1 MATEPTASQRI
12 QAYTES
18 SRNAFVTEAPELD
31 EMGEPEA
38 SMAERAAALEKA
50 LSEIQGPPPSG
61 APVSTVPVVN
71 ASEERTPGISKP
83 GAYVPQAAAEPKPEL
98 VPVPAS
104 VFDDDFFRK
113 PNEELRSAA
122 TSGTGEES
130 NQTVWPDAKV
140 PTFAGYAAEA
150 PAEVDELDIPAF
162 LRRNH

>member
-1 MATEPTASQRI
+1 MD
-12 QAYTES
+12 
-18 SRNAFVTEAPELD
+18 ELS
-31 EMGEPEA
+31 EPEA

-50 LSEIQGPPPSG
+50 MAEIHGAPTVGGPTVSAPADDRPSG
-61 APVSTVPVVN
+61 VSR
-71 ASEERTPGISKP
+71 A

-113 PNEELRSAA
+113 PNEELRSA
-122 TSGTGEES
+122 TTPGTVEES
-130 NQTVWPDAKV
+130 NNTVWPEAKV